1 MGKGN
6 WDPWRGMDEFREQ
19 VERFLDESCGGARN
33 VAPSGYVWTPLADL
47 METPQAIIAQVE
59 LPGVPAELLVV
70 EVLDGELVVRG
81 ERPCERGAEGPECRE
96 GLSPEP
102 VYHIME
108 RAHGT
113 FARRFPLPPGIDA
126 GAVTARLEG
135 GLLTVTVPK
144 GRSRQHCRISL
155 TVE

>member
-1 MGKGN
+1 
-6 WDPWRGMDEFREQ
+6 MDEFREQ

-33 VAPSGYVWTPLADL
+33 VAPSGYVWAPLADL

-59 LPGVPAELLVV
+59 LPGVPAELVVV

-81 ERPCERGAEGPECRE
+81 ERPCERGQ
-96 GLSPEP
+96 EP
-102 VYHIME
+102 VCQEEAGDPIYHIME

-126 GAVTARLEG
+126 GAVSARLEG
-135 GLLTVTVPK
+135 GLLTITVPK
-144 GRSRQHCRISL
+144 GRGRQATRFSL
-155 TVE
+155 EVK